1 MLNQLI
7 ELDHKWFLTINSMHN
22 AFFDEI
28 MYWASYKYTWLPLYA
43 IIVYYIFRQY
53 KKQWWIILFGII
65 LTLILSDQ
73 LSVLIKDYFSRLRP
87 SHNTMYNTII
97 HLNRNI
103 KGGTYGFVSSHA
115 ANTAGLSTFLVFFPI
130 FRKRIIVIL
139 LFLWVLLVSY
149 SRIYNGLHYPAD
161 VIGGIF
167 LGFFIGFCTS
177 YATKIVILK
186 KLNNHIKY

>member
-7 ELDHKWFLTINSMHN
+7 KLDHQWFLTINAMHN

-28 MYWASYKYTWLPLYA
+28 MYWVSYKYTWIPLYC
-43 IIVYYIFRQY
+43 IIIYFIFRQY
-53 KKQWWIILFGII
+53 KKQGIIILLGII
-65 LTLILSDQ
+65 LTLLLSDQ
-73 LSVLIKDYFSRLRP
+73 ISVLIKDYFMRLRP
-87 SHNTMYNTII
+87 SHNPCFESII

-115 ANTAGLSTFLVFFPI
+115 ANTAGFATLLILYPI
-130 FRKRIIVIL
+130 FQKKIINIIIIS
-139 LFLWVLLVSY
+139 WVLLVSY

-161 VIGGIF
+161 IIGGIF
-167 LGFFIGFCTS
+167 LGFFIGICTT

-186 KLNNHIKY
+186 NQKYKPKK